1 MKKIS
6 LLFVLIISL
15 ITFIKAQVPQAF
27 KYQAIVRDSLGNVM
41 SNRNVTFKI
50 SILQGNINGNAV
62 YTETDTAKTN
72 QFGLVNLVIG
82 KDTSN
87 GLLSQINWGSNSYF
101 ISVQLDPNGGSNFR
115 TMGTSQL
122 LAVPYALYAQKSG
135 DSGIVGPTGPTGNQG
150 IQGLKGRYRSYRG
163 DWTDRNNGNNR
174 SYRTDRTYRSYS
186 IWKHLQD
193 LLVQQVQTY

>member
-150 IQGLKGRYRSYRG
+150 IQGLKGDTG
-163 DWTDRNNGNNR
+163 PTGATGPTGTMGTTGVTGPN
-174 SYRTDRTYRSYS
+174 RTYRSYS
-186 IWKHLQD
+186 IWRTYRD